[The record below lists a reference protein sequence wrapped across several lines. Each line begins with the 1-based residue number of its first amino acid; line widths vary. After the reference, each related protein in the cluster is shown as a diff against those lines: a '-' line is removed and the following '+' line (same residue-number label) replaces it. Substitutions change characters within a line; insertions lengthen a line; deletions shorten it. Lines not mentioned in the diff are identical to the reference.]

1 MEVFLHS
8 IAHNRLIHVV
18 VVVVVQVDPPV
29 VIIITFRPLGRR
41 RRDVIDRTIH
51 LDTDYDPTD
60 FDYGESSRDLVR
72 NFSWPTG
79 DWTVIR
85 HMYNWCYT
93 GPCSLHRDILFNV
106 FIWHIVSY

>member
-85 HMYNWCYT
+85 HITCCACKCLLRSGYD
-93 GPCSLHRDILFNV
+93 LHV
-106 FIWHIVSY
+106 FMFFFGA